1 MFLHLVVSLI
11 FVSLSSQQAVLPE
24 NKYETCS
31 LKLNRGDAC
40 CPKPNNTIRY
50 YFDPELENC
59 FTYLY
64 EGCGGGRNTF
74 YTEHDCLTTCI
85 PADKFTCG
93 GNQQPTGGCHELSE
107 GCPSGSTCIK
117 GGLGVGLCCENANE
131 KAWEEE
137 TNPKCTVGDVLMRA
151 TWYGSTVWLGKSCS
165 HRFCPFTYDCVQ
177 GKRVAY
183 CCGPIPN
190 FKEKFYPEDNSIGG
204 GEESAG
210 EPLSTGGGASTGG
223 GPSTGGG
230 EPTGV
235 PPTGGGASTG
245 GGVSMGAGSSTY
257 RVQPSSDQVP
267 PSKQKREQHSS
278 SSSSQSD
285 EEQPAADQQSSGY
298 RTGMHIYRLT
308 I

>member
-1 MFLHLVVSLI
+1 MLDCAVRMQMKVSTRHFRALIKPMKRYLVEYSWN
-11 FVSLSSQQAVLPE
+11 S
-24 NKYETCS
+24 
-31 LKLNRGDAC
+31 R
-40 CPKPNNTIRY
+40 
-50 YFDPELENC
+50 
-59 FTYLY
+59 
-64 EGCGGGRNTF
+64 
-74 YTEHDCLTTCI
+74 
-85 PADKFTCG
+85 
-93 GNQQPTGGCHELSE
+93 
-107 GCPSGSTCIK
+107 
-117 GGLGVGLCCENANE
+117 GVGRRDQPQVHRGRCAH
-131 KAWEEE
+131 AR
-137 TNPKCTVGDVLMRA
+137 DVVRVDSLA
-151 TWYGSTVWLGKSCS
+151 GKKLLTQVSSSSACRSCS
-165 HRFCPFTYDCVQ
+165 EVVFLKSSHSRFCPFTYDCVQ